1 MTIRPAAPEDA
12 AALLELKH
20 ALDEE
25 TSFMLL
31 EPGERR
37 DTADDVERDLRAVAD
52 EPNSVV
58 LVADESGALAGYVEA
73 RGGGFRRNRHAAH
86 VVIGVRAA
94 SAGRGL
100 GTALLAELE
109 AWARRHGLDRLELTV
124 MAHNERALALY
135 RKSGFEV
142 EGTRRNA
149 LLVDG
154 RYVDELYLARIL

>member
-20 ALDEE
+20 ALDGE

-37 DTADDVERDLRAVAD
+37 ETATDVERHLRAVAE
-52 EPNSVV
+52 EPGSVV
-58 LVADESGALAGYVEA
+58 LVAEEDGSLGGYVEA
-73 RGGGFRRNRHAAH
+73 QGGEFRRNRHCAH
-86 VVIGVRAA
+86 VVIGVREA
-94 SAGRGL
+94 SSGRGV
-100 GTALLAELE
+100 GTALLRELT
-109 AWARRHGLDRLELTV
+109 AWAERHGVHRLELTV

-142 EGTRRNA
+142 EGTRRDA